1 MILVTAMVCF
11 WGFRLA
17 YHIWARHTREDYR
30 YKELR
35 EGWERNGSCG
45 YYVRAFAYVWFMQG
59 IFASIVNCSALY
71 INLFSVSDPKDDSF
85 LGLWYTDY
93 VGFAVWV
100 IGYLI
105 ETISDAQ
112 LKEHL
117 TNPKPGAGKFIRTGL
132 WRYSRHPNYFGEA
145 VLWWGIYI
153 MACGIQWGWCTVV
166 SAIFIFYLLRFL
178 SGCPFPEKKYAN
190 NPDWKIVCEETNI
203 FCLWFSG

>member
-1 MILVTAMVCF
+1 MGYQTEIVSPGTDLFIYPFVAMFAWNFLIGAWCQIWGKRDNSWVDVSYGICFIIPNVYIFFARWLLEGDVTPRMILVTSMVCF

-59 IFASIVNCSALY
+59 VFASIVNCSALY
-71 INLFSVSDPKDDSF
+71 INLFSVKDPLDDSF

-93 VGFAVWV
+93 VGVAVWI

-105 ETISDAQ
+105 ETISDA
-112 LKEHL
+112 
-117 TNPKPGAGKFIRTGL
+117 
-132 WRYSRHPNYFGEA
+132 
-145 VLWWGIYI
+145 
-153 MACGIQWGWCTVV
+153 
-166 SAIFIFYLLRFL
+166 
-178 SGCPFPEKKYAN
+178 
-190 NPDWKIVCEETNI
+190 
-203 FCLWFSG
+203 